1 MKSVTDNALS
11 RQRQSAYYF
20 LERYYAV
27 PSASAAGVNSTNI
40 APMINEIGALSGADP
55 LVS

>member
-55 LVS
+55 LVG